1 MATEPQEGTL
11 SVENLGLL
19 SSKSSYILE
28 NGKQK
33 T

>member
-11 SVENLGLL
+11 LVENLGLL
-19 SSKSSYILE
+19 SSKSYILE